1 MEQHRTAFISAMAR
15 VASGVSVVTSDGPAG
30 RTGLTV
36 SAMCSLSA
44 DPPAVLVCI
53 NRASRAGRIIRINGV
68 FCVNVL
74 ACHQVDIARRFGCP
88 AGQDDKFGAI
98 AWDRFST
105 GAPALREAVAIFD
118 CNLTRGAD
126 FGSHD
131 ILIGVVAES
140 EERDGSPL
148 LYAARSYWVPV
159 ALPDDR
165 LPAQI

>member
-1 MEQHRTAFISAMAR
+1 MEQHRAAFISAMAR
-15 VASGVSVVTSDGPAG
+15 VASGVTVVTSDGPAG
-30 RTGLTV
+30 RAGLTV

-74 ACHQVDIARRFGCP
+74 ASHQAEIARRFAGP
-88 AGQDDKFGAI
+88 AVQGDKFLEIG
-98 AWDRFST
+98 WDRYIT

-140 EERDGSPL
+140 EERNGSPL
-148 LYAARSYWVPV
+148 IYAARTYC
-159 ALPDDR
+159 AAATLPDHR
-165 LPAQI
+165 LSAQI